1 MPSPDPFSAPVRD
14 WFTAELGE
22 PTAAQAGAWDAI
34 SRGEDALVVAP
45 TGSGK
50 TLAAFLWAI
59 DSLVRAIG
67 DGDAGGAVRVLY
79 VSPLKA
85 LGADVERNLR
95 APLEGIA
102 ERAGLDRP
110 VSVGVRSGDTPPAE
124 RARLARRPPD
134 ILITTPES
142 LFLMLTSKAREGLR
156 GVRAVIVD
164 EVHAV
169 AGSKRGSHLALS
181 LERLDDLVA
190 GPRPQRIGLSATV
203 RPKERVADLLTGGRG
218 AVIVDPPSEKRWDVR
233 VEMPVESFSALGD
246 GGAGPGGA
254 PGGDDPAEDPV
265 ADPAREGV
273 DRPGSVWPHV
283 AERVYRETLAER
295 ASIVF
300 VNSRRN
306 AEKLT
311 GRLNELW
318 AAEHDPGLLSAV
330 MRRPPAQLGLVD
342 DIAGQAAP
350 AFARAH
356 HGSVSREGRE
366 EIEEALKSGRLRC
379 VVATGTLELGID
391 MGDVDLV
398 VQVESPPSAAAALQR
413 IGRAGHRVGAVSRGI
428 VHPLHPADLL
438 ECAVTVSRMLAGDI
452 EELHVPEGPL
462 DVLAQ
467 HTVAAAALEPLDV
480 EAWWATVRRA
490 MPWRR
495 LARPVFDAVVD
506 QVTGGFTTPDLA
518 DLRPPLERDGDVLRA
533 RKGAQR
539 LAVTSGGTIPDRGL
553 FGVFLAGGDDGA
565 RRVGELDEEMVHE
578 TRTGDVVTLGASSW
592 RVTAITRDRVLVVP
606 APGLT
611 GRLPFWNGDDAG
623 RPPELAA
630 AVGAALRDPAAL
642 EPVIGAAG
650 VRELQGLVARQ
661 RAAAGPVPDERDL
674 LVESFRD
681 ETGDWQVVLH
691 SPHGRA
697 VNAPWA
703 IAAGERARRL
713 HGVDARPVASDDGV
727 VLRLPAMD
735 PPPGPELFDVDPTVV
750 PELVSTTALFAA
762 RFRECAAR
770 SLLLP
775 RRRPGSRQ
783 PLWRQRLRAEQLLTA
798 VRGIPGYPVLLETTR
813 EVLRDVHDLPALER
827 VLESARLHG
836 AVTPSPSPFAA
847 ALLFRYTGEFLY
859 EGDVPAAERR
869 AVALRLDPDLLA
881 AVVGQVDLREVLDDG
896 AVAAVV
902 DSLRHRTDATRPRDA
917 GEVLDALRELGPV
930 PEEEARELAA
940 AAGGVPEE
948 AVRLDV
954 GGRPHVAHPADA
966 DVADADPGAVLRRWA
981 RRRGPFTADEA
992 AGALGWGRGA
1002 VAAALEHADVVR
1014 GRFRP
1019 GVEEP
1024 EWCDRDVLARLRA
1037 ASRATAL
1044 AEIEP
1049 VAAAAQAR
1057 WWGGR
1062 FGPDAGAAAEDVVEA
1077 LAGVALAADEWD
1089 LLAGEGRL
1097 DPLAADGD
1105 VLLRPDGRDLRIIP
1119 ADLPDALPAPD
1130 PAAEPSPDDGGG
1142 RAAELLAVLRRGG
1155 SWTYRDLVA
1164 EVGICRDELLALA
1177 RAGYACPESMQ
1188 VARAMAGEEPKPA
1201 AVRSVRPG
1209 RRRSRARMPR
1219 PADVDGRWRAAPEP
1233 ADDPVG
1239 DAEGLLARWGV
1250 ACRPAAEADGLSW
1263 ARLYPALR
1271 ALEDAG
1277 HVIRGGFVAG
1287 CGPAQFAEPAVVDE
1301 LRRAPAGEAVRV
1313 VPARGPA
1320 NPWGALAPWPET
1332 PGGRPT
1338 RSAGARVVLAPGGE
1352 CAAWLSPGGSS
1363 LLVVPGR
1370 EADAVEGLRLLG
1382 AGPVRTVNGEDALRC
1397 AEREALVAA
1406 GMRAHPSGLAVR
1418 RR

>member
-1 MPSPDPFSAPVRD
+1 MPPLDRFSAPVRD
-14 WFTAELGE
+14 WFADELGE
-22 PTAAQAGAWDAI
+22 PTAAQAGAWEAI
-34 SRGEDALVVAP
+34 ARGDDALVVAP

-50 TLAAFLWAI
+50 TLAAFLWAL
-59 DSLVRAIG
+59 DSLVRDVAA
-67 DGDAGGAVRVLY
+67 GDAGGAVRVLY
-79 VSPLKA
+79 VSPLRA
-85 LGADVERNLR
+85 LGADVGRNLR

-102 ERAGLDRP
+102 ARAGLARP
-110 VSVGVRSGDTPPAE
+110 ITVGIRSGDTGPAE
-124 RARLARRPPD
+124 RARLVRRPPD

-142 LFLMLTSKAREGLR
+142 LHLMLTSRARETLR

-169 AGSKRGSHLALS
+169 AGSKRGCHLALT
-181 LERLDDLVA
+181 LERLDDLVGA
-190 GPRPQRIGLSATV
+190 PRPQRIGLSATV

-218 AVIVDPPSEKRWDVR
+218 AVIVDPPSGKRWDVR
-233 VEMPVESFSALGD
+233 VEMPVESFAALGD
-246 GGAGPGGA
+246 ADGGGV
-254 PGGDDPAEDPV
+254 DPV
-265 ADPAREGV
+265 ADPAREAV

-283 AERVYRETLAER
+283 AERVYREVLGER
-295 ASIVF
+295 STIVF

-318 AAEHDPGLLSAV
+318 AAEHDPSLLSAA

-356 HGSVSREGRE
+356 HGSVSREARE
-366 EIEEALKSGRLRC
+366 EIEEGLKSGRLRC

-438 ECAVTVSRMLAGDI
+438 KCAVVVSRMLAGDI
-452 EELHVPEGPL
+452 EELHVPEAPL

-467 HTVAAAALEPLDV
+467 LTVAAAALDPLDV
-480 EAWWATVRRA
+480 EGWWATVRRA
-490 MPWRR
+490 YPWRN
-495 LARPVFDAVVD
+495 LPRPVFDAVVD

-518 DLRPPLERDGDVLRA
+518 DLRPRLEREGNVLRA

-553 FGVFLAGGDDGA
+553 FGVFLAGGEDGA

-578 TRTGDVVTLGASSW
+578 SRVGDVVTLGASSW
-592 RVTAITRDRVLVVP
+592 RITAITRDRVLVAP

-650 VRELQGLVARQ
+650 VRELAGLVARQ
-661 RAAAGPVPDERDL
+661 REAAGMVPDERDL

-681 ETGDWQVVLH
+681 ETGDWQVILH

-703 IAAGERARRL
+703 LAAGERARAL
-713 HGVDARPVASDDGV
+713 HGVDARPTAADDGII
-727 VLRLPAMD
+727 LRLPAMD
-735 PPPGPELFDVDPTVV
+735 PPPGPELFDVDLTVV
-750 PELVSTTALFAA
+750 PDLVSTTALFAA

-775 RRRPGSRQ
+775 RWRPGSRQ

-813 EVLRDVHDLPALER
+813 EVLRDVYDVPALER
-827 VLESARLHG
+827 VLETARVHG
-836 AVTPSPSPFAA
+836 TVTPSPSPFAA

-869 AVALRLDPDLLA
+869 AAALHLDPDLLA
-881 AVVGQVDLREVLDDG
+881 AVIGAVDLREVLDPG
-896 AVAAVV
+896 ACGAVV
-902 DSLRHRTDATRPRDA
+902 DALRRRTDATRPRDA
-917 GEVLDALRELGPV
+917 AEVLDALRELGPV
-930 PEEEARELAA
+930 PEQEARALAA
-940 AAGGVPEE
+940 GAGGVPDD
-948 AVRLDV
+948 VVVLDIA
-954 GGRPHVAHPADA
+954 GRRHLAHPADA

-981 RRRGPFTADEA
+981 RRRGPFTAAEA
-992 AGALGWGRGA
+992 GEALGWGRG
-1002 VAAALEHADVVR
+1002 VVEAALASCDVVR
-1014 GRFRP
+1014 GRFRTDAMRCDVP
-1019 GVEEP
+1019 GAAGPEP
-1024 EWCDRDVLARLRA
+1024 EYCDRGVLARMRA
-1037 ASRATAL
+1037 ASRATVL
-1044 AEIEP
+1044 AEVEP
-1049 VAAAAQAR
+1049 VGAAAQAR

-1062 FGPDAGAAAEDVVEA
+1062 FGPESGTAAADVVEA
-1077 LAGVALAADEWD
+1077 LAGIPLAAAEWD
-1089 LLAGEGRL
+1089 LLAGASEL
-1097 DPLAADGD
+1097 DTLAADGEI
-1105 VLLRPDGRDLRIIP
+1105 LLRPAGRDLFIVP
-1119 ADLPDALPAPD
+1119 ADLPDELPAPD
-1130 PAAEPSPDDGGG
+1130 PGAEPADG

-1164 EVGICRDELLALA
+1164 EVGSCRDELLELA
-1177 RAGYACPESMQ
+1177 RAGFACPESMQ
-1188 VARAMAGEEPKPA
+1188 VVRAMAGESEKPVT
-1201 AVRSVRPG
+1201 VRAVRPG
-1209 RRRSRARMPR
+1209 RRRSRVRLPR
-1219 PADVDGRWRAAPEP
+1219 PADVDGRWRAAPEA
-1233 ADDPVG
+1233 ADEPVA

-1250 ACRPAAEADGLSW
+1250 ACRSAAEADGQSW
-1263 ARLYPALR
+1263 ARAYPALR

-1287 CGPAQFAEPAVVDE
+1287 CGPAQFAEPAIVDE
-1301 LRRAPAGEAVRV
+1301 LRRAGPGEGPRV
-1313 VPARGPA
+1313 APARGPA
-1320 NPWGALAPWPET
+1320 NPWGALADWPEF

-1338 RSAGARVVLAPGGE
+1338 RSAGARVVIAADGE
-1352 CAAWLSPGGSS
+1352 LAAWLSPGGSS

-1370 EADAVEGLRLLG
+1370 EADAVEGLRQLG
-1382 AGPVRTVNGEDALRC
+1382 VGPVHTINGADALS
-1397 AEREALVAA
+1397 APGREELVAA

-1418 RR
+1418 RG